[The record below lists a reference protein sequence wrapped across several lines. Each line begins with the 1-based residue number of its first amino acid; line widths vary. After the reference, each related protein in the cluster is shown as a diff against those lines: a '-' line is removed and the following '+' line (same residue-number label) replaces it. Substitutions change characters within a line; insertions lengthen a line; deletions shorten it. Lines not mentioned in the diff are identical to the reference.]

1 MVSVESHHSVQ
12 RSVQIGED
20 GVQCLNLGCVARIAV
35 EDPTVLGII
44 HGQTILDDLVGQLVR
59 NQFALVDVLQCLN
72 TELGLVLD
80 VVAEDIAGGDCR
92 NTVVLAQQCSLGAL
106 ADALWS
112 HNQQSHVI
120 LRFIEPLARLSDS
133 RLVT

>member
-92 NTVVLAQQCSLGAL
+92 NTVVLAQQRSLGAL
-106 ADALWS
+106 TDALRS